1 MTGSPA
7 VRPWENR
14 WVNPNADLRAE
25 IAASGYYPELVSDS
39 MATALAGEEPL
50 NYVIQHEATFDR
62 DELRRHIS
70 LLLLTATRLLVLH
83 IDDFPPDE
91 SCPVPYA
98 SANSEAVRLADVRS
112 VVVNRIVG
120 NPALHKPGG
129 AVREVML
136 TIGWGAVS
144 RLDLEPA
151 TCGDPEC
158 AADHGFTGSSSN
170 DDFSVRVSE
179 AGDGASAV
187 SRTLDFAAALTA
199 AVRHHAG

>member
-1 MTGSPA
+1 M
-7 VRPWENR
+7 
-14 WVNPNADLRAE
+14 NPQSQLRSE
-25 IAASGYYPELVSDS
+25 IAASGYYPELVADT
-39 MATALAGEEPL
+39 MATALAEEEPL
-50 NYVIQHEATFDR
+50 SYVIQHEATFDR

-70 LLLLTATRLLVLH
+70 VLLLTATRLLVLH

-98 SANSEAVRLADVRS
+98 SANSEAVRLADVKS

-151 TCGDPEC
+151 GCGDPDC
-158 AADHGFTGSSSN
+158 TADHGFTGAASN
-170 DDFSVRVSE
+170 DDFSVRISE
-179 AGDGASAV
+179 AGDGPEAV
-187 SRTLDFAAALTA
+187 VRTLEFAAALSA
-199 AVRHHAG
+199 AITRRAL

>member
-1 MTGSPA
+1 MST
-7 VRPWENR
+7 
-14 WVNPNADLRAE
+14 PNKQLRAE
-25 IAASGYYPELVSDS
+25 IAASGYYPELVSDT
-39 MATALAGEEPL
+39 MATALAGEEPI
-50 NYVIQHEATFDR
+50 NYIIQHEATFDR

-91 SCPVPYA
+91 TCPVPYA
-98 SANSEAVRLADVRS
+98 SANSEAVRLSDVTS

-120 NPALHKPGG
+120 NPAHHRPGG
-129 AVREVML
+129 AAREVML

-151 TCGDPEC
+151 SCGDPDC
-158 AADHGFTGSSSN
+158 TADHGYTGTSSN

-179 AGDGASAV
+179 AGDGAGSV
-187 SRTLDFAAALTA
+187 TRTLEFAAALSA
-199 AVRHHAG
+199 AIRASG